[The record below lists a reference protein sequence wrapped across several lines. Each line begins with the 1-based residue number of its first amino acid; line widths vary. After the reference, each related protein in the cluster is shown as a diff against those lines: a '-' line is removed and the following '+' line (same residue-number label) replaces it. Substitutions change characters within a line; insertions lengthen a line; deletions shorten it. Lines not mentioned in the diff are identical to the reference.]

1 MGKPTSHTLKPLPVW
16 CLRALISSGTSDGSL
31 NAKSLAKPLGKKQAD
46 RLLEVD
52 RKCREMRS
60 KEMKRRNKI
69 TQEIVSKSPPK
80 RKVRSIYV
88 PSAVVDVVSPVKSI
102 SKKSVSNNTAHRQH
116 TRRKEKAEIAG
127 KSILGLSK
135 QMYLPKS

>member
-31 NAKSLAKPLGKKQAD
+31 NAKSLAKPLGKKQAH

-80 RKVRSIYV
+80 RKVRSMYV

-102 SKKSVSNNTAHRQH
+102 SKKSARSNTAQRQ
-116 TRRKEKAEIAG
+116 TYKTEKEKQKLLA
-127 KSILGLSK
+127 KVS
-135 QMYLPKS
+135 

>member
-1 MGKPTSHTLKPLPVW
+1 MGKPTSHTLKPLPIF

-31 NAKSLAKPLGKKQAD
+31 SAKSLAKPLGKKQAD
-46 RLLEVD
+46 RLLEID

-80 RKVRSIYV
+80 
-88 PSAVVDVVSPVKSI
+88 
-102 SKKSVSNNTAHRQH
+102 KKLEAYMCLR
-116 TRRKEKAEIAG
+116 
-127 KSILGLSK
+127 LS
-135 QMYLPKS
+135 